1 MGLLLFD
8 QYSYLHFAVGII
20 FYFWNISFNKS
31 LFLHT
36 IFEIG
41 ENTNIGMKLINNF
54 SFWPGGKNYR
64 DSNINIIGDTIAFII
79 GFISARFLD
88 NYGYMNKWFEK
99 HIK

>member
-31 LFLHT
+31 LLLHT
-36 IFEIG
+36 IFELG
-41 ENTNIGMKLINNF
+41 ENTIMGMKLINNF